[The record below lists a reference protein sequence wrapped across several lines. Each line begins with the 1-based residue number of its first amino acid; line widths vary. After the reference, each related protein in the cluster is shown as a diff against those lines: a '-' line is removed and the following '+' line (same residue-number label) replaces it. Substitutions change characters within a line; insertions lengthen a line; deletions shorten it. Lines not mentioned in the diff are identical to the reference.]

1 MSKFDEVVD
10 KILACTLCSLS
21 STRIN
26 AVPGEGSKNADIV
39 FIGEGPGFH
48 EDKRG
53 IPFVGPAGRFLDEL
67 LASIGLS
74 RNDVY
79 ITNVVKCRPPDNR
92 DPLPEEVDSCKPY
105 LDTQI
110 DLISPK
116 LIVTLGRHSMSW
128 FFPGYAISKVHGKP
142 RLWNGIT
149 MCPMY
154 HPAAA
159 LHNPNLRSV
168 IQNDFKEL
176 PNILARLE
184 DINDDPE
191 EQTKQLSMF

>member
-105 LDTQI
+105 PVSYTHL
-110 DLISPK
+110 
-116 LIVTLGRHSMSW
+116 TL
-128 FFPGYAISKVHGKP
+128 P
-142 RLWNGIT
+142 T
-149 MCPMY
+149 
-154 HPAAA
+154 
-159 LHNPNLRSV
+159 
-168 IQNDFKEL
+168 
-176 PNILARLE
+176 ILLV
-184 DINDDPE
+184 
-191 EQTKQLSMF
+191 